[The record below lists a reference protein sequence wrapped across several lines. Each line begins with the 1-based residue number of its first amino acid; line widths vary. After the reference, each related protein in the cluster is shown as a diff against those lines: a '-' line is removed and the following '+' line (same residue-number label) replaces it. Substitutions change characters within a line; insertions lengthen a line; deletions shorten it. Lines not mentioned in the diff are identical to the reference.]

1 MEGEPLAEVRRPVL
15 RRHAIPLLV
24 PSILIGFLLGS
35 IPTGLLIGRARGVDL
50 RTQGSKNIGATNA
63 FRVLGP
69 KWGGLVFAL
78 DVVKGL
84 VAVLLTRQFG
94 PSFGASP
101 SAVLTAALAAGV
113 AAILGHVFTPW
124 LRFKGGRGV
133 ATSLG
138 VFLGIV
144 PVPTALA
151 FALWVILLLVSK
163 RVSVGSIGAALAYP
177 FLVYALA
184 TGVPRGIVT
193 AVTAA
198 VALLVILRHTANI
211 RRLLSGTEPPILGA
225 RRGER
230 S

>member
-1 MEGEPLAEVRRPVL
+1 M
-15 RRHAIPLLV
+15 
-24 PSILIGFLLGS
+24 
-35 IPTGLLIGRARGVDL
+35 
-50 RTQGSKNIGATNA
+50 
-63 FRVLGP
+63 LGP

-84 VAVLLTRQFG
+84 IAVLLVRHFG
-94 PSFGASP
+94 PSWGA
-101 SAVLTAALAAGV
+101 AHDTVLTAMLAAGV
-113 AAILGHVFTPW
+113 AAILGHVFSPW

-138 VFLGIV
+138 VFLGII
-144 PVPTALA
+144 PIPTALA
-151 FALWVILLLVSK
+151 FLLWVILLLISK

-184 TGVPRGIVT
+184 KDVPRGVVT

-211 RRLLSGTEPPILGA
+211 RRLLSGTEPPIIGA
-225 RRGER
+225 RREGR

>member
-1 MEGEPLAEVRRPVL
+1 LAPDL
-15 RRHAIPLLV
+15 RRLAIPLLV

-35 IPTGLLIGRARGVDL
+35 VPTGFLIGRARGIDL

-63 FRVLGP
+63 FRVLGAR
-69 KWGGLVFAL
+69 WGGLVFAL
-78 DVVKGL
+78 DVAKGL
-84 VAVLLTRQFG
+84 VAALVPRWLAG
-94 PSFGASP
+94 GATP
-101 SAVLTAALAAGV
+101 DAVLMAELAAGV
-113 AAILGHVFTPW
+113 ASIFGHVFTPW

-138 VFLGIV
+138 VFLGII

-151 FALWVILLLVSK
+151 FLLWVVLLLVSK

-184 TGVPRGIVT
+184 KDVPRGVVT

-198 VALLVILRHTANI
+198 VALLVILRHTSNI
-211 RRLLSGTEPPILGA
+211 RRLLSGTEPPFIGA
-225 RRGER
+225 RREGQP
-230 S
+230 

>member
-1 MEGEPLAEVRRPVL
+1 LAPDL
-15 RRHAIPLLV
+15 RRLAIPLLV

-35 IPTGLLIGRARGVDL
+35 VPTGFLIGRARGIDL

-69 KWGGLVFAL
+69 RWGGLVFAL
-78 DVVKGL
+78 DVAKGL
-84 VAVLLTRQFG
+84 VAALVPRWLAG
-94 PSFGASP
+94 GATAD
-101 SAVLTAALAAGV
+101 AVLMAQLAAGV
-113 AAILGHVFTPW
+113 ASILGHVFTPW

-138 VFLGIV
+138 VFLGII

-151 FALWVILLLVSK
+151 FLLWVILLLVSK

-184 TGVPRGIVT
+184 KDMPRGVVT

-198 VALLVILRHTANI
+198 VALLVILRHTSNI
-211 RRLLSGTEPPILGA
+211 RRLLSGTEPPFIGA
-225 RRGER
+225 RREGQ

>member
-1 MEGEPLAEVRRPVL
+1 M
-15 RRHAIPLLV
+15 PLLV

-84 VAVLLTRQFG
+84 MVVLLVRHFG
-94 PSFGASP
+94 PSWGASHD
-101 SAVLTAALAAGV
+101 AVLTAMLAAGV
-113 AAILGHVFTPW
+113 AAILGHVFSPW

-151 FALWVILLLVSK
+151 FLLWVILLLVSK

-177 FLVYALA
+177 FLVWTLA
-184 TGVPRGIVT
+184 KDVPRGVVT

-211 RRLLSGTEPPILGA
+211 RRLLAGTEPPIIGA
-225 RRGER
+225 RREGR